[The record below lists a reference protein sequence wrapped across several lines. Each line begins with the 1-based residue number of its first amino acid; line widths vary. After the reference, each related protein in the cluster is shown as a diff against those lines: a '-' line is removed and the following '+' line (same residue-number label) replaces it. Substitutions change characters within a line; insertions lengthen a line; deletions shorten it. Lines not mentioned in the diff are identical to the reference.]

1 MRDRELYR
9 AAVEAN
15 NTFLR
20 TQEKQ
25 IFDTFLVTN
34 YIKDAI
40 YAHLQQLNVIGVKD
54 VAVVF
59 TKDFTKG
66 RRSPGYQKAD
76 ASYEDGVLTIT
87 IYSKRFL
94 MEQNNLKNAQA
105 EELALGQPSN
115 TATVLDELRKLDPDT
130 PLSPLAEKFNSL
142 TEAVE
147 EIIHHPL
154 GDLGAPPTAVRIGE
168 ALKVDQKYAWA
179 GDVYDYLDM
188 YTKDIED
195 VLGVTDIR
203 LYKDGIRMA
212 VGLLFDAADKYED
225 KERKKS
231 FKAYVVHKMLSHI
244 DDLTRQV
251 AKAEEMFTG
260 VNQGLQMLSQ
270 STKGYRE
277 PIPPHGFTGQVMPE
291 IRQPD
296 AYERALTKQ
305 RQTSIMDAALS
316 AGKPGPYMG

>member
-34 YIKDAI
+34 YIRDAI
-40 YAHLQQLNVIGVKD
+40 YLHLQQLNVIGVND

-87 IYSKRFL
+87 IYSKRFI
-94 MEQNNLKNAQA
+94 MEQNNIKNAQA
-105 EELALGQPSN
+105 EEQTETFGSS
-115 TATVLDELRKLDPDT
+115 T
-130 PLSPLAEKFNSL
+130 LSPMAERFN
-142 TEAVE
+142 A
-147 EIIHHPL
+147 
-154 GDLGAPPTAVRIGE
+154 AIGSG
-168 ALKVDQKYAWA
+168 QKYAWA

-231 FKAYVVHKMLSHI
+231 FKAYIVHKMLSHI